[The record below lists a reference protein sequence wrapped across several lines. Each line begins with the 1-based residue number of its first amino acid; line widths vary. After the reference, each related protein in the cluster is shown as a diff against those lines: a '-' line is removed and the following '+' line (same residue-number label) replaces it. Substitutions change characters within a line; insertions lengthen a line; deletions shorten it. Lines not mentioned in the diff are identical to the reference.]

1 MQMHVRLWETTQTN
15 LSQNG
20 YRQIIVNRN
29 LVQKLRHGIASNGT
43 ARNCPEIGLE
53 EGSQGGSRSP
63 DTPGLGGVAC
73 HFNPSLT
80 HFEVRAS
87 GWAREAAAPN
97 GALAWLRFLLRSF

>member
-15 LSQNG
+15 LSENG

-53 EGSQGGSRSP
+53 EGSQVGSRSP